1 MKKYTCP
8 NYHWK
13 DSKALS
19 FFLNFINN
27 HKGVIDDNDVFELV
41 ASLRTHDQWIGLIKA
56 AFPKNTLKKM
66 EHSFSGRYRLD
77 YDDDAKEMFREI
89 WYSEFART
97 RLRKMFASVISDEL
111 TKHPDEQHASEPFA
125 QNVQELQQ
133 TLKLTDFEVDVLLVL
148 AFAHNNLLCIA
159 DGHGHS
165 RRGDQEDKQVYVA
178 KCLNCDVSLV
188 REALRED
195 HRLRRYECVDS
206 DIDFNSN
213 LFDFLNGVSNEPL
226 THSYYIR
233 CRDEVLPWSFYGSLA
248 EKHGEMLKRIIS
260 SVNQNMPTNILL
272 YGAPGTGKTSFAKTL
287 AAELKR
293 SCYMISQSVKAA
305 DGPSRNGPPF
315 YSGRRKPRVEHRFAS
330 LQICAEQVDPADS
343 IIIVDEADD
352 MLRSNIGFFAF
363 LSEGSG
369 ITGDKG
375 LLNSVLDS
383 VRVPT
388 IWITN
393 TPAEALD
400 ESSRRRF
407 DYSIHFEPLNS
418 AQRLAIWRNNVA
430 KMKLEH
436 LISDAMQDKFASLY
450 PVSAGG
456 ITLTLQNLTKLSPQP
471 NEVESLVEKLM
482 APHCE
487 LLGISTKKDDKL
499 LPAKDY
505 SLEGLNIKGN
515 LSLDRIVDAI
525 RTFQQ
530 GSSEAIDRP
539 RMNLLLSGAPG
550 TGKTEFVKYLGSV
563 LNTKVVVKMGS
574 DLLSM
579 WVGGT
584 EQNIRRAFDEAEAE
598 KAILFLDEIDGLVQ
612 SRERAVRSWEVT
624 QVNELLHRMENFNG
638 VMIGATNFSA
648 NLDAAI
654 LRRFTFKLEFDYLDE
669 VGKKIFFERMF
680 RTTLTP
686 EEYHELA
693 QIPMLAPGDF
703 RTVRQSFFYLGGQ
716 VSNRDYIDALARE
729 SEVKN
734 SNKFAPKTKI
744 GF

>member
-1 MKKYTCP
+1 MKKYTAL
-8 NYHWK
+8 NHRWK
-13 DSKALS
+13 ESKALG

-27 HKGVIDDNDVFELV
+27 HKGVIDDNDAFGLV
-41 ASLRTHDQWIGLIKA
+41 ASLRTHAQWIGLIKA
-56 AFPKNTLKKM
+56 AFPKSTLKKM
-66 EHSFSGRYRLD
+66 EHSSSCRSRLD

-97 RLRKMFASVISDEL
+97 RLRKMISSVISEEL
-111 TKHPDEQHASEPFA
+111 TKNTVERHASEPFA
-125 QNVQELQQ
+125 LKNQELQQ
-133 TLKLTDFEVDVLLVL
+133 TLKLTDFEANVLLVF
-148 AFAHNNLLCIA
+148 AFVRNGLLCFVE
-159 DGHGHS
+159 GHCH
-165 RRGDQEDKQVYVA
+165 RYDQNDKQEFVA
-178 KCLNCDVSLV
+178 KCLDCDVSLV
-188 REALRED
+188 RNVLKPD
-195 HRLRRYECVDS
+195 CKIRRYECIDS
-206 DIDFNSN
+206 DFDFNEN
-213 LFDFLNGVSNEPL
+213 IFHFLNGVSKEPL
-226 THSYYIR
+226 TNSYYTI
-233 CRDEVLPWSFYGSLA
+233 CREEVLPWDFYGSLA
-248 EKHGEMLKRIIS
+248 EKHGDMLKRIIS

-272 YGAPGTGKTSFAKTL
+272 YGSPGTGKTSFAKTL
-287 AAELKR
+287 ATELNR
-293 SCYMISQSVKAA
+293 NCYMISQSTA
-305 DGPSRNGPPF
+305 DNI
-315 YSGRRKPRVEHRFAS
+315 GRTRSTPEHRFGA
-330 LQICAEQVDPADS
+330 LQVCAEQVDPADS

-352 MLRSNIGFFAF
+352 MLRSQVSLFAR
-363 LSEGSG
+363 LMGASET
-369 ITGDKG
+369 TGDKG

-407 DYSIHFEPLNS
+407 DYSIRFDPLNA

-430 KMKLEH
+430 KMNMEH
-436 LISDAMQDKFASLY
+436 LVDDAMQNKFASIY

-456 ITLTLQNLTKLSPQP
+456 ITLTLQNLVKLSPRP
-471 NEVESLVEKLM
+471 NEVESLVKKLM

-487 LLGISTKKDDKL
+487 LLNISQADDKL
-499 LPAKDY
+499 LPAQDY
-505 SLEGLNIKGN
+505 SPEGLNIKGS

-525 RTFQQ
+525 RNFQQ
-530 GSSEAIDRP
+530 GSDGAIDRP

-550 TGKTEFVKYLGSV
+550 TGKTELVKYLGNV
-563 LNTKVVVKMGS
+563 LNTKVIVKMGS
-574 DLLSM
+574 DLLNM
-579 WVGGT
+579 YVGGT

-612 SRERAVRSWEVT
+612 SRERAIRSWEVT

-669 VGKKIFFERMF
+669 LGKKHFFERMF

-716 VSNRDYIDALARE
+716 VSNRDYIEALARE
-729 SEVKN
+729 SDAKN
-734 SNKFAPKTKI
+734 ANKFAPKQKI

>member
-1 MKKYTCP
+1 MKKYMAQ
-8 NYHWK
+8 NHRWK
-13 DSKALS
+13 ESKALG

-27 HKGVIDDNDVFELV
+27 HKGVIDDNDVFDLV
-41 ASLRTHDQWIGLIKA
+41 ASLRTHAQWIGLIKA
-56 AFPKNTLKKM
+56 AFPKGSLKRM
-66 EHSFSGRYRLD
+66 EHSVSCRNRLD
-77 YDDDAKEMFREI
+77 YDDDAQEMFREI

-111 TKHPDEQHASEPFA
+111 AKHPIEKHATDPFA
-125 QNVQELQQ
+125 QKVQELQR
-133 TLKLTDFEVDVLLVL
+133 TLKLTDFEADVLLVL
-148 AFAHNNLLCIA
+148 AFKHNNLLYTGEGCHRA
-159 DGHGHS
+159 S
-165 RRGDQEDKQVYVA
+165 YDQEDKQEFVA
-178 KCLNCDVSLV
+178 KCLNCDGSLV
-188 REALRED
+188 HEALGENN
-195 HRLRRYECVDS
+195 RLRRYECVDS
-206 DIDFNSN
+206 DYDFNGD
-213 LFDFLNGVSNEPL
+213 LFNFLNGVSKEPL
-226 THSYYIR
+226 TNSYYI
-233 CRDEVLPWSFYGSLA
+233 CYRDEVLPWSFYGSLA

-260 SVNQNMPTNILL
+260 AVNQDMPTNILL

-287 AAELKR
+287 ATELKR
-293 SCYMISQSVKAA
+293 NCYMISQSIRGS
-305 DGPSRNGPPF
+305 DGPSRNLPPF
-315 YSGRRKPRVEHRFAS
+315 SSGRRKPRVEHRFAS
-330 LQICAEQVDPADS
+330 LQVCAEQVDPADS

-352 MLRSNIGFFAF
+352 MLRSQISFFAF
-363 LSEGSG
+363 LGGGSG

-407 DYSIHFEPLNS
+407 DYSIRFDPLNA

-436 LISDAMQDKFASLY
+436 LVDDAMQNKFASIY

-456 ITLTLQNLTKLSPQP
+456 ITLTLQNLVKLSPRP
-471 NEVESLVEKLM
+471 DEVESLVKKLM

-487 LLGISTKKDDKL
+487 LLNISQADDRL
-499 LPAKDY
+499 LPAQDY
-505 SLEGLNIKGN
+505 SLEGLNIKGS

-525 RTFQQ
+525 RNFQQ
-530 GSSEAIDRP
+530 GSDGTIDRP

-574 DLLSM
+574 DLLNM
-579 WVGGT
+579 YVGGT

-612 SRERAVRSWEVT
+612 SRERAMRSWEVT

-669 VGKKIFFERMF
+669 VGKKLFFERMF
-680 RTTLTP
+680 RMTLTP

-716 VSNRDYIDALARE
+716 VSNRDYIEALARE

-734 SNKFAPKTKI
+734 TNKFAPKSKI

>member
-41 ASLRTHDQWIGLIKA
+41 ASLRTHAQWIGLIKA
-56 AFPKNTLKKM
+56 VFPKGTLKKL
-66 EHSFSGRYRLD
+66 ERSSYCRGRLD

-89 WYSEFART
+89 WYSEFAHN
-97 RLRKMFASVISDEL
+97 RLRKMFASVVLDEL
-111 TKHPDEQHASEPFA
+111 TKHPVEQHASEPFA
-125 QNVQELQQ
+125 LKSKELQQ
-133 TLKLTDFEVDVLLVL
+133 TLKLTDFETDVLLVF
-148 AFAHNNLLCIA
+148 AFARNGLLCFP
-159 DGHGHS
+159 DGHC
-165 RRGDQEDKQVYVA
+165 RRYDQNDRQEFVA
-178 KCLNCDVSLV
+178 KCLNCDVDLV
-188 REALRED
+188 RDVLKPD
-195 HRLRRYECVDS
+195 CKIRRYECIDS
-206 DIDFNSN
+206 DFDFNEN
-213 LFDFLNGVSNEPL
+213 IYHFLNGGSKEPL
-226 THSYYIR
+226 TNSYYTS
-233 CRDEVLPWSFYGSLA
+233 CREEVLPWDFYGSLA
-248 EKHGEMLKRIIS
+248 EKHGNMLKRIIS
-260 SVNQNMPTNILL
+260 SVNQDMPTNILL

-287 AAELKR
+287 ASELKR
-293 SCYMISQSVKAA
+293 NCYIISQSTA
-305 DGPSRNGPPF
+305 DDDV
-315 YSGRRKPRVEHRFAS
+315 GRTRSTPEHRFAA
-330 LQICAEQVDPADS
+330 LKVCAEQVDPADS

-352 MLRSNIGFFAF
+352 MLRSQVSFFAR
-363 LSEGSG
+363 LMGASET
-369 ITGDKG
+369 TGDKG

-418 AQRLAIWRNNVA
+418 AQRLAIWRNNVS

-436 LISDAMQDKFASLY
+436 LIGDAMMDKFASLY

-530 GSSEAIDRP
+530 GDDGAIDRP

-550 TGKTEFVKYLGSV
+550 TGKTEFVKYMGSV

-624 QVNELLHRMENFNG
+624 QINELLHRMENFNG

-669 VGKKIFFERMF
+669 VGKKLFFERMF

-716 VSNRDYIDALARE
+716 VSNRDYIDALAHE

-734 SNKFAPKTKI
+734 SNKFAPKSKI

>member
-1 MKKYTCP
+1 MKKYTAH
-8 NYHWK
+8 NYRWK
-13 DSKALS
+13 ENKSLG

-27 HKGVIDDNDVFELV
+27 HKGTIDDNDVFELV
-41 ASLRTHDQWIGLIKA
+41 ASLRTHAQWIRLIRA
-56 AFPKNTLKKM
+56 AFPKNTINKM
-66 EHSFSGRYRLD
+66 ENSSSCRSRLD

-97 RLRKMFASVISDEL
+97 RLRKLFAAVILDEL
-111 TKHPDEQHASEPFA
+111 AKHPVERHASEPFA
-125 QNVQELQQ
+125 QKVQELQQ

-148 AFAHNNLLCIA
+148 SFVQNGTLCLA
-159 DGHGHS
+159 EEFT
-165 RRGDQEDKQVYVA
+165 RRNIGSKQEFVA
-178 KCLNCDVSLV
+178 KCLDCDASLV
-188 REALRED
+188 QEALRND

-206 DIDFNSN
+206 DYDLNSEIIS
-213 LFDFLNGVSNEPL
+213 FLNGITKEPL
-226 THSYYIR
+226 TNSYYIR
-233 CRDEVLPWSFYGSLA
+233 CRDEVLPWSFYGDLA
-248 EKHGEMLKRIIS
+248 EKHGDMLKRIIS
-260 SVNQNMPTNILL
+260 ADNQNMPTNILL

-293 SCYMISQSVKAA
+293 NCYMISQSTA
-305 DGPSRNGPPF
+305 DNI
-315 YSGRRKPRVEHRFAS
+315 GRTRSTPEHRFGA
-330 LQICAEQVDPADS
+330 LQVCAEQVDPADS

-352 MLRSNIGFFAF
+352 MLRSNVDFYG
-363 LSEGSG
+363 GG
-369 ITGDKG
+369 NGMTGDKG

-393 TPAEALD
+393 TRAYALD
-400 ESSRRRF
+400 ESNRRRF
-407 DYSIHFEPLNS
+407 DYSIRFDPLNA
-418 AQRLAIWRNNVA
+418 AQRLAIWRNNVS

-436 LISDAMQDKFASLY
+436 LVSDDMMDRFAATY

-456 ITLTLQNLTKLSPQP
+456 ITLTLQNLVKLSPRP
-471 NEVESLVEKLM
+471 DEVESLVKKLM

-487 LLGISTKKDDKL
+487 LLHIPQNVDKL
-499 LPAKDY
+499 LPAQDY
-505 SLEGLNIKGN
+505 SLEGLNIKGS
-515 LSLDRIVDAI
+515 LPLDRIVDAI
-525 RTFQQ
+525 RNFQQ
-530 GSSEAIDRP
+530 GGDGAIDRP

-669 VGKKIFFERMF
+669 VGKKVFFERMF
-680 RTTLTP
+680 RTMLTQ

-716 VSNRDYIDALARE
+716 VSNRDYLEALARE

-734 SNKFAPKTKI
+734 MNRFAPKARI

>member
-1 MKKYTCP
+1 MKKYTAH
-8 NYHWK
+8 NYRWK
-13 DSKALS
+13 ENKALG

-27 HKGVIDDNDVFELV
+27 HKGDVGDNDTFELV
-41 ASLRTHDQWIGLIKA
+41 ASLRSHAQWISLIKTTY
-56 AFPKNTLKKM
+56 PKATLKKM
-66 EHSFSGRYRLD
+66 EKSSSCRSRLD

-89 WYSEFART
+89 WYSTFARN
-97 RLRKMFASVISDEL
+97 RLRKLFASVISDEL
-111 TKHPDEQHASEPFA
+111 ANNPVEKNTTDPFA
-125 QNVQELQQ
+125 QIVQELQR
-133 TLKLTDFEVDVLLVL
+133 TLKFTDFEVDVLLVL
-148 AFAHNNLLCIA
+148 SFVQNGILCWA
-159 DGHGHS
+159 EDYS
-165 RRGDQEDKQVYVA
+165 RRNNGNKQEFIA
-178 KCLNCDVSLV
+178 KCLNCDAGLV
-188 REALRED
+188 QEALSDD
-195 HRLRRYECVDS
+195 HKIRRYECIDS
-206 DIDFNSN
+206 DCDLNSEIN
-213 LFDFLNGVSNEPL
+213 NFLNGFSKEPL
-226 THSYYIR
+226 TNSYYTR
-233 CRDEVLPWSFYGSLA
+233 CREDVLPWSFYGSLA
-248 EKHGEMLKRIIS
+248 KKHGDMLKRIIS
-260 SVNQNMPTNILL
+260 SGNQNMPTNILL

-287 AAELKR
+287 ASELKR
-293 SCYMISQSVKAA
+293 TCYLISQSTS
-305 DGPSRNGPPF
+305 GRNGAARSTP
-315 YSGRRKPRVEHRFAS
+315 EHRFGA
-330 LQICAEQVDPADS
+330 LQVCAEQVDPADS
-343 IIIVDEADD
+343 MIIVDEADD
-352 MLRSNIGFFAF
+352 MLRSQISFFAR
-363 LSEGSG
+363 LMGGSET
-369 ITGDKG
+369 TGDKG

-388 IWITN
+388 VWITN
-393 TPAEALD
+393 TPAEELD

-407 DYSIHFEPLNS
+407 DYSIRFDPLNT

-436 LISDAMQDKFASLY
+436 MVDDAMQNKFASIY

-456 ITLTLQNLTKLSPQP
+456 ITLTLQNLAKLSPRP
-471 NEVESLVEKLM
+471 GEVESLVKKLM

-487 LLGISTKKDDKL
+487 LLNISQADDKI

-505 SLEGLNIKGN
+505 SLEGLNIKGS

-525 RTFQQ
+525 RNFQQ
-530 GSSEAIDRP
+530 GSDGAIDRP

-563 LNTKVVVKMGS
+563 LNTKIVVKMGS

-612 SRERAVRSWEVT
+612 SRERAARSWEVT

-648 NLDAAI
+648 NLDSAI
-654 LRRFTFKLEFDYLDE
+654 LRRFTFKLEFDYLDD
-669 VGKKIFFERMF
+669 VGKKLFFERMF
-680 RTTLTP
+680 HMKLTP
-686 EEYHELA
+686 EEYHDLT

-716 VSNRDYIDALARE
+716 ASNRDYIDALAHE

-734 SNKFAPKTKI
+734 SNKFAPKSKI

>member
-1 MKKYTCP
+1 MKKYTAQ
-8 NYHWK
+8 NHRWK
-13 DSKALS
+13 ENKALG

-27 HKGVIDDNDVFELV
+27 HKGAIDDNDVFELV
-41 ASLRTHDQWIGLIKA
+41 ASLRTHAQWVRLIKA
-56 AFPKNTLKKM
+56 AFPKGTLKKL
-66 EHSFSGRYRLD
+66 EHSINCRYRLD

-89 WYSEFART
+89 WYSVFTRT
-97 RLRKMFASVISDEL
+97 RLRKMFASVISEEL
-111 TKHPDEQHASEPFA
+111 TKRPIAQYASEPFA
-125 QNVQELQQ
+125 QKVLELQR
-133 TLKLTDFEVDVLLVL
+133 TLKLTDFETEVLLVL
-148 AFAHNNLLCIA
+148 AFVQNNLLYMS
-159 DGHGHS
+159 DGCHRHY
-165 RRGDQEDKQVYVA
+165 DQEDKQEYVA
-178 KCLNCDVSLV
+178 KCLNCDVCLV
-188 REALRED
+188 RDALRDD
-195 HRLRRYECVDS
+195 HRIRRYECVDS
-206 DIDFNSN
+206 DFDFNGD
-213 LFDFLNGVSNEPL
+213 LFGFLNGVSKEPL
-226 THSYYIR
+226 TNSYYIR

-248 EKHGEMLKRIIS
+248 EKHGDMLKRIIATG
-260 SVNQNMPTNILL
+260 NQDMPTNILL

-293 SCYMISQSVKAA
+293 NCYMISQNIRES

-315 YSGRRKPRVEHRFAS
+315 FSGRQKPRVEHRFAS
-330 LQICAEQVDPADS
+330 LQVCAEQVDPADS

-352 MLRSNIGFFAF
+352 MLRSQISFFAF
-363 LSEGSG
+363 LGGGSG

-407 DYSIHFEPLNS
+407 DYSIRFDPLNA

-436 LISDAMQDKFASLY
+436 LVDDAMQNKFASIY

-456 ITLTLQNLTKLSPQP
+456 ITLTLQNLVKLSPRP
-471 NEVESLVEKLM
+471 DEVESLVKKLM

-487 LLGISTKKDDKL
+487 LLNISQADDRL
-499 LPAKDY
+499 LPAQDY
-505 SLEGLNIKGN
+505 SLEGLNIKGS

-525 RTFQQ
+525 RNFQQ
-530 GSSEAIDRP
+530 GSDGAIDRP

-574 DLLSM
+574 DLLNM
-579 WVGGT
+579 YVGGT

-612 SRERAVRSWEVT
+612 SRERAMRSWEVT

-669 VGKKIFFERMF
+669 VGKKLFFERMF

-716 VSNRDYIDALARE
+716 VSNRDYIEALARE

-734 SNKFAPKTKI
+734 TNKFAPKSKI